1 MIYNLSVSD
10 KESID
15 TARLLFAKMSI
26 AAAISDL
33 FHSFYELIASFFGTA
48 YALVHSLLTAI
59 FGFISGLFT
68 LAGDILGG
76 FVDITTG
83 VGKFVVGK

>member
-1 MIYNLSVSD
+1 MAIT
-10 KESID
+10 
-15 TARLLFAKMSI
+15 TAI
-26 AAAISDL
+26 ADL
-33 FHSFYELIASFFGTA
+33 FKSFYELIASFFGTA
-48 YALVHSLLTAI
+48 YALIHSLLNAI

-83 VGKFVVGK
+83 VGKFVVGMFFSKPSDHGVLSVMILTS